1 MHFAQKTVMNLSEN
15 RGTTTNRPTWAF
27 NLFDA
32 NCTFDA
38 SSRCNELYLGQCNT
52 LSRTADYSGAKEWTG
67 CKKKDNSTT
76 CLEGKAATR
85 QGDAARRYVPKE
97 TRKKRRS
104 AANARE
110 RKRMKGLNVAFDHL
124 RRVVPQLGNDRKLSK
139 YDTIQMAQTYIT
151 ALMALLEP
159 NVQASDTTEE
169 SPD

>member
-1 MHFAQKTVMNLSEN
+1 MKNVLEN

-27 NLFDA
+27 NLYDS
-32 NCTFDA
+32 NCMLDG
-38 SSRCNELYLGQCNT
+38 SSRCDELYLGQCNT
-52 LSRTADYSGAKEWTG
+52 LSRAVEFSGAKKRTG
-67 CKKKDNSTT
+67 CQKKDNSTT
-76 CLEGKAATR
+76 CLEGKPATL
-85 QGDAARRYVPKE
+85 QVGADRRYVPKE

-159 NVQASDTTEE
+159 NSQASDTTEE

>member
-1 MHFAQKTVMNLSEN
+1 MMNLSEN
-15 RGTTTNRPTWAF
+15 RGTTTNTWAF
-27 NLFDA
+27 YNLYDA

-38 SSRCNELYLGQCNT
+38 SSRCNELYLQQCNT
-52 LSRTADYSGAKEWTG
+52 LSRAATCSSAKAWTPTG
-67 CKKKDNSTT
+67 YQKKDNSTT
-76 CLEGKAATR
+76 CLDGKPATR

-97 TRKKRRS
+97 TRRKRRS

-159 NVQASDTTEE
+159 NVQASDMTEE

>member
-1 MHFAQKTVMNLSEN
+1 MVTLSEN
-15 RGTTTNRPTWAF
+15 RETPTNTWAF
-27 NLFDA
+27 TCYDT

-38 SSRCNELYLGQCNT
+38 SSRCNELYQRRCNT
-52 LSRTADYSGAKEWTG
+52 LSHAPACSGAKELTG
-67 CKKKDNSTT
+67 CQQNRNSTT
-76 CLEGKAATR
+76 CLEGKPVTR
-85 QGDAARRYVPKE
+85 QGGSGPRYVPKE

-139 YDTIQMAQTYIT
+139 YDTIQMAQTYII

-159 NVQASDTTEE
+159 NVHASDIAEE